1 MSSVDKLAL
10 QKQGAAELV
19 ERARNYDQN
28 AMAML
33 KEVADNAARG
43 DATAQSALTQVKAYI
58 AAHPAQEVESTAD
71 PSGESA
77 RCLGVLKDPR
87 NAPATVLKALA
98 NLPAVGVKEDVTTAC
113 SILAVGPALTGE
125 YLAALCEAAGPW
137 KSTVKFGIE
146 CAGDEDK
153 LGQANREVTPKGGA
167 GYLCAGHCLGMAA
180 RIQQAAAGNVGA
192 IGPEVAWE
200 MGAAGS

>member
-1 MSSVDKLAL
+1 VSSVDKDAL
-10 QKQGAAELV
+10 QKQGASELV
-19 ERARNYDQN
+19 ERARNFDQN
-28 AMAML
+28 SMAIL

-43 DATAQSALTQVKAYI
+43 DPTAQSALAHVKRYI
-58 AAHPAQEVESTAD
+58 AEHPVQDSESTAD
-71 PSGESA
+71 PHGESA

-98 NLPAVGVKEDVTTAC
+98 NLPTVGVREDVTTAC

-125 YLAALCEAAGPW
+125 YLAAICEAAGPW

-146 CAGDEDK
+146 CAGDEAQ

-180 RIQQAAAGNVGA
+180 RIQQAANGNVGA

-200 MGAAGS
+200 MGAAG